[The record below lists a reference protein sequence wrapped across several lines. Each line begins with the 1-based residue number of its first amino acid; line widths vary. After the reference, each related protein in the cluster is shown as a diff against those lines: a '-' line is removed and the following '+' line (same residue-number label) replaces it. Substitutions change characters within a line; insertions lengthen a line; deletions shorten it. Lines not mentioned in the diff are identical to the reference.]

1 MGLKLQKVRDPF
13 LGGPYMQKYNT
24 SECMRGPP
32 VVGNMETSLKGVVTS
47 MVSRDVP
54 ITIRLLKC
62 SMSKKVHNVTHFL

>member
-1 MGLKLQKVRDPF
+1 MGLKLLKVRDPL

-24 SECMRGPP
+24 SEYMRGPP
-32 VVGNMETSLKGVVTS
+32 GGNMETCLKGAVAS

-54 ITIRLLKC
+54 ITIGPLRC